1 MSTLGERQHQQIRD
15 YELRHGAAI
24 GVPNRNLIMP
34 RPKEGKH
41 ALLSMRVRAAGDQW
55 VLMIK
60 DQTGQGRHQPCAVC
74 DWAVQAS
81 HPGHDPVPGSRYR

>member
-1 MSTLGERQHQQIRD
+1 MSALDGLTHSQQMEVRWGIPV
-15 YELRHGAAI
+15 
-24 GVPNRNLIMP
+24 GVPTREEVMP
-34 RPKEGKH
+34 RPSSEGRH
-41 ALLSMRVRAAGDQW
+41 VRWSMRVRAAGDQW

-60 DQTGQGRHQPCAVC
+60 DQTGAGRHQPCAVC

>member
-1 MSTLGERQHQQIRD
+1 M
-15 YELRHGAAI
+15 
-24 GVPNRNLIMP
+24 
-34 RPKEGKH
+34 
-41 ALLSMRVRAAGDQW
+41 
-55 VLMIK
+55 LMIK